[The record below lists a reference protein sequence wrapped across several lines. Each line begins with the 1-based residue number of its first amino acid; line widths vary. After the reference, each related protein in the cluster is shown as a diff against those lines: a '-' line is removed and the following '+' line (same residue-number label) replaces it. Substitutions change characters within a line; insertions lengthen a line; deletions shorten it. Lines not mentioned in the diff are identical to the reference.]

1 MATKGRFN
9 SQRFFQV
16 LMIHFAVGP
25 GETLLLGVNL
35 GGNFMHG
42 CRKNLC
48 NSDMV
53 SMLKNTDHSVF
64 LPNV

>member
-1 MATKGRFN
+1 
-9 SQRFFQV
+9 
-16 LMIHFAVGP
+16 MIHFAVGP

-35 GGNFMHG
+35 GGNFMYG